1 MATGARV
8 VGVSALVV
16 VLGLGGYVAADAY
29 DVVPGLVTL
38 DPVPADP
45 APFPTAPGAVVPDDV
60 APALGALDPQAPQPA
75 ADAVTALV
83 KDLVTEEHLGSVGV
97 VVADQLTGEVIAS
110 HAADL
115 AREPASTAK
124 LVTAVA
130 ALGTLDPAATRT
142 TSVVRGSDGSV
153 VLVGGGDMMLAP
165 DEGDPTAVDGRAGLG
180 DLARAAARQLTL
192 AGLTEVTLRVDDTLF
207 TGPAVNPGW
216 DEGDLDLGYVA
227 PVTALAVHVGAT
239 RTDLEYPPRHA
250 DPALA
255 AAADFAKRLE
265 EAGITVTGTPT
276 RGTAPSGATPLASV
290 ESAPLAQVVQFFLEH
305 SDNTVT
311 EVVSRYVALD
321 QSLPASFEGGTKA
334 VLSAVARLGVDV
346 TGAHLSDASGLAE
359 DSALTPTTLTDL
371 VELVMD
377 PDQPALRAVAVGLPI
392 AGLTGTLDDR
402 YLESP
407 ARGLVRAKTGSLAG
421 VKGLAGTVTDEQ
433 GRLLVF
439 AVLVTHPKADGPFA
453 ARQAIDRFVTALQGC
468 GCSG

>member
-45 APFPTAPGAVVPDDV
+45 APFPTAPGAVLPDDV
-60 APALGALDPQAPQPA
+60 VPALGALDPQAPQPA

-97 VVADQLTGEVIAS
+97 VVADQLTGEVLAS

-130 ALGTLDPAATRT
+130 ALGTLDSTSTRT
-142 TSVVRGSDGSV
+142 TSVVRGADGSV

-207 TGPAVNPGW
+207 TGPAVSPGW
-216 DEGDLDLGYVA
+216 DDGDLDLGYVA

-239 RTDLEYPPRHA
+239 RTDREYPPRHA

-255 AAADFAKRLE
+255 AAADFAERLE

-433 GRLLVF
+433 GRQLVF